1 MYGIIATGIYN
12 WPVIKQTSWLLG
24 KVMNVIYN
32 VMDGVFGIQN
42 IGICIIIFT
51 IVYLFFDDPAYDQAA
66 EVVQDAVCNEPGAS
80 KNSEE
85 VRRKKRSGI
94 HAEAAGRDECG
105 I

>member
-51 IVYLFFDDPAYDQAA
+51 IVTYFLMIPLTIKQ
-66 EVVQDAVCNEPGAS
+66 QKWS
-80 KNSEE
+80 KMQS
-85 VRRKKRSGI
+85 VMSPSFKKFRRSTQEKKIR
-94 HAEAAGRDECG
+94 HPC
-105 I
+105 